1 MPMACPR
8 CGCHLVSRAD
18 LPAGDGNRGSTARRG
33 LVCSRCSTP
42 IEPQRLDPAGQR
54 RRLANVA
61 TLLALV
67 LAGGVLFTLST
78 LHDVRLPPPEAA
90 EEVGG
95 EDSGGE

>member
-1 MPMACPR
+1 MLMACPR

-18 LPAGDGNRGSTARRG
+18 PPPGGGSRVG

-42 IEPQRLDPAGQR
+42 IEPRRLDPAGRR

-78 LHDVRLPPPEAA
+78 LHDARLPPPEAA
-90 EEVGG
+90 EDGGG
-95 EDSGGE
+95 EAGGE